1 VNEGRRWAV
10 VAAFA
15 IVWVVWGSTFLAIAW
30 AVETIP
36 PFLMIGGR
44 CLLAGAGLYS
54 WARLSGGPKPS
65 AADWRSAAVAGVLLF
80 VTGQAV
86 LAWAETRVPS
96 GVASLLIA
104 TEPLFITL
112 LAWRGGAVTGA
123 PGSPPGVSGIL
134 AVLVGFVGVTVLVA
148 PGGGEGGVD
157 PVGAAAAVI
166 ASLSW
171 SLGVFRAGARPG
183 LPPGQRAGMQ
193 LLTASVVLFAVAGLS
208 GEMASL
214 APGGFSVRSLA
225 SFGYLV
231 IFGSFIAFGAYVW
244 LLDRVGAARL
254 STHAYINPLVAVA
267 LGITLNGEPVAARL
281 VVATALILGSVVVL
295 LRRAPANAEGDR
307 QRTAGP
313 TVAAGSEPK
322 ERWRPLR
329 RRSTLDPSIP
339 LDL

>member
-1 VNEGRRWAV
+1 MTGGSRWAV
-10 VAAFA
+10 VVAFG
-15 IVWVVWGSTFLAIAW
+15 IVWIVWGSTFLAIAW

-36 PFLMIGGR
+36 PFLMIGSR
-44 CLLAGAGLYS
+44 CLLAGAGLYG

-65 AADWRSAAVAGVLLF
+65 AADWRSAAVAGLLLF

-96 GVASLLIA
+96 GSASLLIA

-123 PGSPPGVSGIL
+123 PASPPGISGMF
-134 AVLVGFVGVTVLVA
+134 AVLVGFAGVAVLVT
-148 PGGGEGGVD
+148 PGGGGGGID
-157 PVGAAAAVI
+157 PIGAAAAVV
-166 ASLSW
+166 ASVSW

-183 LPPGQRAGMQ
+183 IPAGQRAGMQ
-193 LLTASVVLFAVAGLS
+193 LLTASVVLIAFSAMS
-208 GEMASL
+208 GELAAFAPGSASL
-214 APGGFSVRSLA
+214 RSLF

-231 IFGSFIAFGAYVW
+231 IFGSLVAFGAYVW

-267 LGITLNGEPVAARL
+267 LGTMLNGEPIAARL

-295 LRRAPANAEGDR
+295 LRRAPANAEGVR

-313 TVAAGSEPK
+313 TVAAGSEPN

-329 RRSTLDPSIP
+329 RRTTLDPSIP